1 MEKDN
6 LENLFKTLQGRFDTE
21 EPALGHQERFL
32 AKLNKANQ
40 TVSLSKTHFIWWKPL
55 SIAASMALL
64 VALAYGAMDSNPSL
78 EEQVAE
84 ISPEAANTQFYF
96 ASLIE
101 QQIKELEAEE
111 TPETR
116 KIISD
121 TLDQLKK
128 LEQDYK
134 MLENELL
141 NGGNSKLILSAMITN
156 FQTRIDLLN
165 DVLNQIETIKNIK
178 NYDDEMNQ
186 NIL

>member
-1 MEKDN
+1 MEKDK
-6 LENLFKTLQGRFDTE
+6 LEDLFKTLQDRFDTE

-32 AKLNKANQ
+32 AKLNQSNG
-40 TVSLSKTHFIWWKPL
+40 TVSTAKTKFNWWKPL
-55 SIAASMALL
+55 SIAASLALM
-64 VALAYGAMDSNPSL
+64 VALVYPRLDLNKSI

-84 ISPEAANTQFYF
+84 ISPEVANTQFYF

-101 QQIKELEAEE
+101 QQVKELEAEE

-121 TLDQLKK
+121 TMDQLKK

-165 DVLNQIETIKNIK
+165 DVLNQIETIKNLK
-178 NYDDEMNQ
+178 NYDDANYT
-186 NIL
+186 I